1 VGLAEILNKFPGQR
15 ILVLGDVIL
24 DWYWWGQA
32 SRLSPEAPVPVVR
45 KQRTTL
51 QPGGAG
57 NTAANLAALG
67 ARVSVFGVTGQ
78 DSHADDLRAALS
90 AYSVDTRGLIADA
103 SRPTTTKTRVIAAH
117 QQVVRVDEEATHPIS
132 TEIADAVLKAVREYL
147 TNAGA
152 ISGAIVI
159 SDYAKGFLTP
169 PLLDAVIGE
178 ARRAGKRV
186 FADPKG
192 ADAARYRG
200 VFLLKPNRLELG
212 LLTGLPTDTHAQV
225 LAAGSRLAGIMPGAH
240 ILITEGSDGMTLLTE
255 SQPPEH
261 IAPMPRQ
268 VFDVTGAGDTVL
280 AVVAMAVT
288 AGASWSQTMRLA
300 AEAAGI
306 AIGQMGSVAVS
317 LESLRFLGDRGD

>member
-1 VGLAEILNKFPGQR
+1 VGLADILNGFPGQR

-45 KQRTTL
+45 RQRTTM

-67 ARVSVFGVTGQ
+67 ARVSLFGVTGS
-78 DSHADDLRAALS
+78 DSHAADLRSALAS
-90 AYSVDTRGLIADA
+90 QGVETTGLIGDS

-117 QQVVRVDEEATHPIS
+117 QQVVRVDEEETGPIS
-132 TEIADAVLKAVREYL
+132 E
-147 TNAGA
+147 
-152 ISGAIVI
+152 AIVAEVLSAVKKDLDTAAALVV

-169 PLLDAVIGE
+169 QLLKAVIGE

-186 FADPKG
+186 FVDPKG
-192 ADAARYRG
+192 ADVVRYQG
-200 VFLLKPNRLELG
+200 AFLLKPNRLELS
-212 LLTGLPTDTHAQV
+212 LLTGLPAETHAEV
-225 LAAGSRLAGIMPGAH
+225 LAAGTRLAGKLPGTH
-240 ILITEGSDGMTLLTE
+240 ILVTEGAEGMTLFLE

-261 IAPMPRQ
+261 VASTPRQ

-280 AVVAMAVT
+280 AVIAMAVT
-288 AGASWSQTMRLA
+288 AGAPYSQAMQLA
-300 AEAAGI
+300 TEAAGI
-306 AIGQMGSVAVS
+306 AIGRMGSVAVS
-317 LESLRFLGDRGD
+317 LSDLKKNL

>member
-1 VGLAEILNKFPGQR
+1 VGLADILKKFPGQR

-67 ARVSVFGVTGQ
+67 ARVSLLGVTGT
-78 DSHADDLRAALS
+78 DSHAEELRAALK
-90 AYSVDTRGLIADA
+90 AHGVDTSDLISDA
-103 SRPTTTKTRVIAAH
+103 GRPTTTKTRVIAAH
-117 QQVVRVDEEATHPIS
+117 QQVVRVDEEATASIS
-132 TEIADAVLKAVREYL
+132 EAIVADVLKAVKV
-147 TNAGA
+147 AGA
-152 ISGAIVI
+152 DSDAIVI
-159 SDYAKGFLTP
+159 SDYAKGFITP
-169 PLLDAVIGE
+169 ELLKGVIG
-178 ARRAGKRV
+178 AGKPV

-192 ADAARYRG
+192 ADASRYQG

-212 LLTGLPTDTHAQV
+212 LLMGLPPAASHEET
-225 LAAGSRLAGIMPGAH
+225 LAAGSRLAGVMPGTH
-240 ILITEGSDGMTLLTE
+240 ILVTEGSEGMTLFSE
-255 SQPPEH
+255 KAPQH
-261 IAPMPRQ
+261 IASTPRQ

-280 AVVAMAVT
+280 AVIAMAIT
-288 AGASWSQTMRLA
+288 AGASWTQAMRLA
-300 AEAAGI
+300 SEAAGI
-306 AIGQMGSVAVS
+306 AIGQMGSVAVG

>member
-1 VGLAEILNKFPGQR
+1 MGLADILKRFPGQR

-45 KQRTTL
+45 KQRTTM

-67 ARVSVFGVTGQ
+67 GRVSLYGVTGS
-78 DSHADDLRAALS
+78 DAHAADLRSALS
-90 AYSVDTRGLIADA
+90 AQGVETTRLIADA

-117 QQVVRVDEEATHPIS
+117 QQVVRVDEEDTGPVSEAIVADVLRDVK
-132 TEIADAVLKAVREYL
+132 TELGSAAAV
-147 TNAGA
+147 
-152 ISGAIVI
+152 VI

-169 PLLDAVIGE
+169 QLLEAVIAE

-186 FADPKG
+186 FVDPKG
-192 ADAARYRG
+192 ADAVRYQG
-200 VFLLKPNRLELG
+200 AFLLKPNRLELS
-212 LLTGLPTDTHAQV
+212 LLTGLPTSTHAEI
-225 LAAGSRLAGIMPGAH
+225 LAAGTRLAGKMPGTH
-240 ILITEGSDGMTLLTE
+240 ILVTEGGEGMTLFLE

-261 IAPMPRQ
+261 VASTPRQ

-280 AVVAMAVT
+280 ATVAMAMT
-288 AGASWSQTMRLA
+288 AGSSWSDAMRLA
-300 AEAAGI
+300 TEAAGI
-306 AIGQMGSVAVS
+306 AIGKMGSVAVS
-317 LESLRFLGDRGD
+317 LSDLQKNL

>member
-1 VGLAEILNKFPGQR
+1 MGLAEILKEFPGQR

-67 ARVSVFGVTGQ
+67 AQVRLFGVTGQ
-78 DSHADDLRAALS
+78 DTHAGELRAALS
-90 AYSVDTRGLIADA
+90 AHHVETGSLIADV

-117 QQVVRVDEEATHPIS
+117 QQVVRVDEEATHPVS
-132 TEIADAVLKAVREYL
+132 EEIATAVLANVKQDL
-147 TNAGA
+147 GNAA
-152 ISGAIVI
+152 AIVI

-169 PLLDAVIGE
+169 ELLAAVIAE

-192 ADAARYRG
+192 VDSARYHG
-200 VFLLKPNRLELG
+200 AFLLKPNRLELG
-212 LLTGLPTDTHAQV
+212 ILTGLPAPSTHEET
-225 LAAGSRLAGIMPGAH
+225 LAAGNRLAASMPGTH
-240 ILITEGSDGMTLLTE
+240 ILVTEGSEGMTLF
-255 SQPPEH
+255 SGSGASEH
-261 IAPMPRQ
+261 IAPTPRQ

-288 AGASWSQTMRLA
+288 AGASWSQAMQLA
-300 AEAAGI
+300 AEAAAI
-306 AIGQMGSVAVS
+306 AIGQMGSVAVG

>member
-1 VGLAEILNKFPGQR
+1 VGLPDILKLFPGQR

-67 ARVSVFGVTGQ
+67 ARVSLFGVTGR
-78 DSHADDLRAALS
+78 DSHADELKAALK
-90 AYSVDTRGLIADA
+90 AHGVETGGLIADP

-117 QQVVRVDEEATHPIS
+117 QQVVRVDEEATGPIS
-132 TEIADAVLKAVREYL
+132 EAIVADVLKAVWNEIV
-147 TNAGA
+147 NA
-152 ISGAIVI
+152 GAIVI
-159 SDYAKGFLTP
+159 SDYAKGFLTH

-178 ARRAGKRV
+178 ARRVGKRV

-192 ADAARYRG
+192 SDAARYRG
-200 VFLLKPNRLELG
+200 AFLLKPNRLELS
-212 LLTGLPTDTHAQV
+212 LLTGLPADTHAEV
-225 LAAGSRLAGIMPGAH
+225 LAAGTRLSASMPGTN
-240 ILITEGSDGMTLLTE
+240 ILVTEGSEGMTLFAD
-255 SQPPEH
+255 SQPPEYL
-261 IAPMPRQ
+261 ASTPRQ

-280 AVVAMAVT
+280 AVTAMAVT
-288 AGASWSQTMRLA
+288 AGASWNEAMQLA

-306 AIGQMGSVAVS
+306 AIGRMGSVAVS
-317 LESLRFLGDRGD
+317 LSDLQTNL

>member
-1 VGLAEILNKFPGQR
+1 MGLADILNGFPGQR

-45 KQRTTL
+45 RQRTTM

-67 ARVSVFGVTGQ
+67 ARVSLFGVTGS
-78 DSHADDLRAALS
+78 DSHAADLRSALAS
-90 AYSVDTRGLIADA
+90 QGVETTGLIGDS

-117 QQVVRVDEEATHPIS
+117 QQVVRVDEEETGPIS
-132 TEIADAVLKAVREYL
+132 E
-147 TNAGA
+147 
-152 ISGAIVI
+152 AIVAEVLSAVKKDLDTAAALVV

-169 PLLDAVIGE
+169 QLLKAVIGE

-186 FADPKG
+186 FVDPKG
-192 ADAARYRG
+192 ADVVRYQG
-200 VFLLKPNRLELG
+200 AFLLKPNRLELS
-212 LLTGLPTDTHAQV
+212 LLTGLPAETHAEV
-225 LAAGSRLAGIMPGAH
+225 LAAGTRLAGKLPGTH
-240 ILITEGSDGMTLLTE
+240 ILVTEGAEGMTLFLE

-261 IAPMPRQ
+261 VASTPRQ

-280 AVVAMAVT
+280 AVIAMAVT
-288 AGASWSQTMRLA
+288 AGAPYSQAMQLA
-300 AEAAGI
+300 TEAAGI
-306 AIGQMGSVAVS
+306 AIGRMGSVAVS
-317 LESLRFLGDRGD
+317 LSDLKKNL

>member
-1 VGLAEILNKFPGQR
+1 VGLADILKKFPGQR

-67 ARVSVFGVTGQ
+67 ARVSLFGVTGA
-78 DSHADDLRAALS
+78 DSHAGDLRSALG
-90 AYSVDTRGLIADA
+90 ACGVETGGLIADA
-103 SRPTTTKTRVIAAH
+103 GRPTTTKTRVIAAH
-117 QQVVRVDEEATHPIS
+117 QQVVRVDEEATGPIS
-132 TEIADAVLKAVREYL
+132 EAIASDVLKAVRNEL

-152 ISGAIVI
+152 VAI

-192 ADAARYRG
+192 ADVARYKG

-212 LLTGLPTDTHAQV
+212 LLTGLPADTHAQILTAGTR
-225 LAAGSRLAGIMPGAH
+225 LAASMPGTH
-240 ILITEGSDGMTLLTE
+240 ILVTEGSEGMTLFTD

-261 IAPMPRQ
+261 LAPTPRQ

-280 AVVAMAVT
+280 AVTAMAIT
-288 AGASWSQTMRLA
+288 AGASWPQAMQLA

-306 AIGQMGSVAVS
+306 AIGRMGSVAVS
-317 LESLRFLGDRGD
+317 LSDLQSNL

>member
-1 VGLAEILNKFPGQR
+1 MFPGQR

-67 ARVSVFGVTGQ
+67 ARVSLFGVTGR
-78 DSHADDLRAALS
+78 DSHADELKAALK
-90 AYSVDTRGLIADA
+90 AYGVETGGLIADP

-117 QQVVRVDEEATHPIS
+117 QQVVRVDEEATGPIS
-132 TEIADAVLKAVREYL
+132 EAIVADVLKAVWNEIV
-147 TNAGA
+147 NA
-152 ISGAIVI
+152 GAIVI
-159 SDYAKGFLTP
+159 SDYAKGFLTH

-178 ARRAGKRV
+178 ARRVGKRV

-192 ADAARYRG
+192 SDAARYRG
-200 VFLLKPNRLELG
+200 AFLLKPNRLELS
-212 LLTGLPTDTHAQV
+212 LLTGLPADTHAEV
-225 LAAGSRLAGIMPGAH
+225 LAAGTRLAASMPGTN
-240 ILITEGSDGMTLLTE
+240 ILVTEGSEGMTLFAD
-255 SQPPEH
+255 SQPPEYL
-261 IAPMPRQ
+261 ASTPRQ

-280 AVVAMAVT
+280 AVTAMAVT
-288 AGASWSQTMRLA
+288 AGASWNEAMQLA

-306 AIGQMGSVAVS
+306 AIGRMGSVAVS
-317 LESLRFLGDRGD
+317 LSDLQTNL

>member
-1 VGLAEILNKFPGQR
+1 MGLADILKKFPGQR

-67 ARVSVFGVTGQ
+67 ARVSVFGVTGT
-78 DSHADDLRAALS
+78 DSHAGDLKAALK
-90 AYSVDTRGLIADA
+90 AHGVETTGLVADA
-103 SRPTTTKTRVIAAH
+103 GRPTTTKTRVIAAH

-132 TEIADAVLKAVREYL
+132 TDIADAVLKAVREDL
-147 TNAGA
+147 TNA
-152 ISGAIVI
+152 GAIVI

-192 ADAARYRG
+192 ADASRYRG
-200 VFLLKPNRLELG
+200 AFLLKPNRLELG
-212 LLTGLPTDTHAQV
+212 LLTGLPADTHAEI
-225 LAAGSRLAGIMPGAH
+225 LAAGSRLAASMPG
-240 ILITEGSDGMTLLTE
+240 
-255 SQPPEH
+255 
-261 IAPMPRQ
+261 Q

-280 AVVAMAVT
+280 AVIAMAVT
-288 AGASWSQTMRLA
+288 AGASWSEAMRLA

-317 LESLRFLGDRGD
+317 LSQLQTNL

>member
-1 VGLAEILNKFPGQR
+1 VGLADILKKFPGQR

-67 ARVSVFGVTGQ
+67 ARVSLFGVVGA
-78 DSHADDLRAALS
+78 DPHAGDLRAALS
-90 AYSVDTRGLIADA
+90 AHGVETEGLIPDTG
-103 SRPTTTKTRVIAAH
+103 RPTTTKTRVIAAH
-117 QQVVRVDEEATHPIS
+117 QQVVRVDEESTEPIS
-132 TEIADAVLKAVREYL
+132 EAIVADILKAVQKDL
-147 TNAGA
+147 DSAD
-152 ISGAIVI
+152 AIVI
-159 SDYAKGFLTP
+159 SDYAKGFLTSD
-169 PLLDAVIGE
+169 LLRGVIGE
-178 ARRAGKRV
+178 AHRAGKRV

-192 ADAARYRG
+192 AEAARYQG

-212 LLTGLPTDTHAQV
+212 LLTGVPCASHAEV
-225 LAAGSRLAGIMPGAH
+225 LVAGNRLAASMPGTKV
-240 ILITEGSDGMTLLTE
+240 LVTEGSEGMTLFAE
-255 SQPPEH
+255 SRPPEH
-261 IAPMPRQ
+261 VASTPRH

-280 AVVAMAVT
+280 AVIAMAVT
-288 AGASWSQTMRLA
+288 AGAPWSQAMQLA

-306 AIGQMGSVAVS
+306 AIGQMGSVAVG
-317 LESLRFLGDRGD
+317 LESLRFLGERRD

>member
-1 VGLAEILNKFPGQR
+1 VGLADILNGFPGQR

-45 KQRTTL
+45 RQRTTM

-67 ARVSVFGVTGQ
+67 ARVSLFGVTGS
-78 DSHADDLRAALS
+78 DSHAADLRSALAAQG
-90 AYSVDTRGLIADA
+90 VETTGLIGDS

-117 QQVVRVDEEATHPIS
+117 QQVVRVDEEETGPIS
-132 TEIADAVLKAVREYL
+132 E
-147 TNAGA
+147 
-152 ISGAIVI
+152 AIVAEVLSAVKKDLDTAAALVV

-169 PLLDAVIGE
+169 QLLKAVIGE

-186 FADPKG
+186 FVDPKG
-192 ADAARYRG
+192 ADVVRYQEA
-200 VFLLKPNRLELG
+200 FLLKPNRLELS
-212 LLTGLPTDTHAQV
+212 LLTGLPAETHAEV
-225 LAAGSRLAGIMPGAH
+225 LAAGTRLAGKLPGTH
-240 ILITEGSDGMTLLTE
+240 ILVTEGAEGMTLFLE

-261 IAPMPRQ
+261 VASTPRQ

-280 AVVAMAVT
+280 AVIAMAVT
-288 AGASWSQTMRLA
+288 AGAPYSQAMQLA
-300 AEAAGI
+300 TEAAGI
-306 AIGQMGSVAVS
+306 AIGRMGSVAVS
-317 LESLRFLGDRGD
+317 LSDLKKNL

>member
-1 VGLAEILNKFPGQR
+1 VGLADILKGFSGQR

-57 NTAANLAALG
+57 NTGANLAALG
-67 ARVSVFGVTGQ
+67 ARVSLFGVVGK
-78 DSHADDLRAALS
+78 DGHADDLRTALS
-90 AYSVDTRGLIADA
+90 VHGVDTGGLVADA
-103 SRPTTTKTRVIAAH
+103 TRPTTTKTRVIAAH
-117 QQVVRVDEEATHPIS
+117 QQVVRVDEESSVEIQAAIAATVL
-132 TEIADAVLKAVREYL
+132 EAMKRDLANAD
-147 TNAGA
+147 
-152 ISGAIVI
+152 AIVI

-169 PLLDAVIGE
+169 QLLQGVIGE

-192 ADAARYRG
+192 ADASRYQG

-212 LLTGLPTDTHAQV
+212 LLTGLPAATHDEV
-225 LAAGSRLAGIMPGAH
+225 LAAGSRLAASMPGTH
-240 ILITEGSDGMTLLTE
+240 ILVTEGSEGMTLFAA
-255 SQPPEH
+255 SQAPEH
-261 IAPMPRQ
+261 LAPTPRQ

-280 AVVAMAVT
+280 AVTAMAVT
-288 AGASWSQTMRLA
+288 AGASWRQAMQLA
-300 AEAAGI
+300 AEAAAI
-306 AIGQMGSVAVS
+306 AIGQMGSVAVG

>member
-1 VGLAEILNKFPGQR
+1 MGLADILKKFPGQR

-67 ARVSVFGVTGQ
+67 ARVTLFGVTGT
-78 DSHADDLRAALS
+78 DSHADQLRAALS
-90 AYSVDTRGLIADA
+90 AHGVETGGLVADA

-117 QQVVRVDEEATHPIS
+117 QQIVRVDEEATGPIS
-132 TEIADAVLKAVREYL
+132 ETIAADVLKAVWNDL
-147 TNAGA
+147 AGA
-152 ISGAIVI
+152 DAIVI
-159 SDYAKGFLTP
+159 SDYAKGFLTH

-178 ARRAGKRV
+178 ARRARKSV

-192 ADAARYRG
+192 VDASRYRG
-200 VFLLKPNRLELG
+200 VFLLKPNRVELG
-212 LLTGLPTDTHAQV
+212 LLTGLPAPGTHEET
-225 LAAGSRLAGIMPGAH
+225 LAAASRLAASMPGTH
-240 ILITEGSDGMTLLTE
+240 ILVTEGSEGMTLFVG

-261 IAPMPRQ
+261 VAPTPRQ

-280 AVVAMAVT
+280 AVIAMAVT
-288 AGASWSQTMRLA
+288 AGASWTQAMQLA
-300 AEAAGI
+300 AAAAGV
-306 AIGQMGSVAVS
+306 AIGRMGSVAVS
-317 LESLRFLGDRGD
+317 LNDLQTNL

>member
-1 VGLAEILNKFPGQR
+1 VGLADILKKFPGQR

-67 ARVSVFGVTGQ
+67 ARVSLFGVTGK
-78 DSHADDLRAALS
+78 DSHAEELRAALK
-90 AYSVDTRGLIADA
+90 AQGVDTGGLISDA

-117 QQVVRVDEEATHPIS
+117 QQVVRVDEESTGTIS
-132 TEIADAVLKAVREYL
+132 EAIVADVLKAVKKDL
-147 TNAGA
+147 GTAD
-152 ISGAIVI
+152 AIVI

-169 PLLDAVIGE
+169 ELLKGVIG
-178 ARRAGKRV
+178 AGKPV

-212 LLTGLPTDTHAQV
+212 LLTGLPPAATHDET
-225 LAAGSRLAGIMPGAH
+225 LAAGSRLAASMPGTH
-240 ILITEGSDGMTLLTE
+240 ILVTEGSEGMTLFSK
-255 SQPPEH
+255 SQPAEH
-261 IAPMPRQ
+261 VASTPRQ

-280 AVVAMAVT
+280 AVIAMAIT
-288 AGASWSQTMRLA
+288 AGASWTQAMQLA
-300 AEAAGI
+300 AEAAGV
-306 AIGQMGSVAVS
+306 AIGQMGSVAVA
-317 LESLRFLGDRGD
+317 LESLRFLGDRGN

>member
-1 VGLAEILNKFPGQR
+1 VGLADILKGFPGQR

-45 KQRTTL
+45 KQRTTM

-67 ARVSVFGVTGQ
+67 ASTSLFGVTGN
-78 DSHADDLRAALS
+78 DAHAADLRNALT
-90 AYSVDTRGLIADA
+90 AQGVDTTRLIADA

-117 QQVVRVDEEATHPIS
+117 QQVVRVDEEDTGPIS
-132 TEIADAVLKAVREYL
+132 DAIVADVLKAVKMDL
-147 TNAGA
+147 GSAA
-152 ISGAIVI
+152 AIVV

-169 PLLDAVIGE
+169 QLLEAVISE

-186 FADPKG
+186 FVDPKG
-192 ADAARYRG
+192 ADSVRYQG
-200 VFLLKPNRLELG
+200 AFLLKPNRLELS
-212 LLTGLPTDTHAQV
+212 LLTGLPSGTHAEI
-225 LAAGSRLAGIMPGAH
+225 LAAGGRLASKMPGTH
-240 ILITEGSDGMTLLTE
+240 ILVTEGDEGMTLFLE

-261 IAPMPRQ
+261 VASTPRQ

-280 AVVAMAVT
+280 AVIALAVI
-288 AGASWSQTMRLA
+288 AGASWSQAMQLA
-300 AEAAGI
+300 TEAAGI
-306 AIGQMGSVAVS
+306 AIGKMGSVAVS
-317 LESLRFLGDRGD
+317 LSDLQKNL

>member
-1 VGLAEILNKFPGQR
+1 MGLPDIFKRFPGQR

-45 KQRTTL
+45 KQRTSL

-67 ARVSVFGVTGQ
+67 AHVSLFGVIGT
-78 DSHADDLRAALS
+78 DSHADELRGALS
-90 AYSVDTRGLIADA
+90 VHGVETSGLIADGG
-103 SRPTTTKTRVIAAH
+103 RPTTTKTRVIAAH
-117 QQVVRVDEEATHPIS
+117 QQIVRVDEETTEPIS
-132 TEIADAVLKAVREYL
+132 EDIVADVLKAVKKYL
-147 TNAGA
+147 GDAE
-152 ISGAIVI
+152 AIVI

-169 PLLDAVIGE
+169 SLLEAVIGE
-178 ARRAGKRV
+178 ASRAGKRV

-192 ADAARYRG
+192 ADLSRYRG

-212 LLTGLPTDTHAQV
+212 LLTGLPATTHAEV
-225 LAAGSRLAGIMPGAH
+225 LAAGSCLAKSMAGTH
-240 ILITEGSDGMTLLTE
+240 VLVTEGSEGMTLFSQ

-261 IAPMPRQ
+261 VAPTPRQ

-280 AVVAMAVT
+280 AVVAMAIT
-288 AGASWSQTMRLA
+288 AGASWSQAMQLA

-317 LESLRFLGDRGD
+317 LKSLRVLADLHD

>member
-1 VGLAEILNKFPGQR
+1 VGLADILKQFPGQR

-45 KQRTTL
+45 RQRTTL

-67 ARVSVFGVTGQ
+67 ARVSLFGVTGT
-78 DSHADDLRAALS
+78 DSHADELRAALG
-90 AYSVDTRGLIADA
+90 AQGVETGGLVADP

-117 QQVVRVDEEATHPIS
+117 QQIVRVDEEATHPIS
-132 TEIADAVLKAVREYL
+132 TDTADAVLRTVRQDL
-147 TNAGA
+147 INA
-152 ISGAIVI
+152 GAIVI

-178 ARRAGKRV
+178 ARRARKRV

-192 ADAARYRG
+192 ADPARYRG
-200 VFLLKPNRLELG
+200 AFLLKPNRLELS
-212 LLTGLPTDTHAQV
+212 LLTGLPADTHAEILV
-225 LAAGSRLAGIMPGAH
+225 AGSRLADKMAGTH
-240 ILITEGSDGMTLLTE
+240 ILVTEGSEGMTLFTG
-255 SQPPEH
+255 SQAEH
-261 IAPMPRQ
+261 LASTPRQ

-288 AGASWSQTMRLA
+288 AGASWSEAMQLA

>member
-1 VGLAEILNKFPGQR
+1 MGLPDILKLFPGQR

-67 ARVSVFGVTGQ
+67 ARVSLFGVTGR
-78 DSHADDLRAALS
+78 DSHADELKAALK
-90 AYSVDTRGLIADA
+90 ALGVETDGLIADP

-117 QQVVRVDEEATHPIS
+117 QQVVRVDEEATAPIS
-132 TEIADAVLKAVREYL
+132 EAIVADVLKAVWNDIV
-147 TNAGA
+147 NA
-152 ISGAIVI
+152 GAIVI
-159 SDYAKGFLTP
+159 SDYAKGFLTH

-178 ARRAGKRV
+178 ARRVGKRV

-192 ADAARYRG
+192 SDAARYRG
-200 VFLLKPNRLELG
+200 AFLLKPNRLELS
-212 LLTGLPTDTHAQV
+212 LLTGLPADTHDEV
-225 LAAGSRLAGIMPGAH
+225 LAAGTRLAASMPGTN
-240 ILITEGSDGMTLLTE
+240 ILVTEGSEGMTLFAD
-255 SQPPEH
+255 SQPPEYL
-261 IAPMPRQ
+261 ASTPRQ

-280 AVVAMAVT
+280 AVTAMAVT
-288 AGASWSQTMRLA
+288 AGASWNEAMRLA
-300 AEAAGI
+300 SEAAGI
-306 AIGQMGSVAVS
+306 AIGRMGSVAVS
-317 LESLRFLGDRGD
+317 LSDLQTNL

>member
-1 VGLAEILNKFPGQR
+1 MGLPDILKKFPGQR

-67 ARVSVFGVTGQ
+67 ARVSLFGVTGL
-78 DSHADDLRAALS
+78 DGHARELEAALG
-90 AYSVDTRGLIADA
+90 AYGVDTGGLVEDH

-117 QQVVRVDEEATHPIS
+117 QQVVRVDEESTGPIS
-132 TEIADAVLKAVREYL
+132 EAIVAEVLAAVKKDLASAD
-147 TNAGA
+147 
-152 ISGAIVI
+152 AIVI

-169 PLLDAVIGE
+169 QLLRGVIG
-178 ARRAGKRV
+178 AGKPV

-192 ADAARYRG
+192 ADATRYQG
-200 VFLLKPNRLELG
+200 AFLLKPNRLELG
-212 LLTGLPTDTHAQV
+212 LLTGLPSDTHAEV
-225 LAAGSRLAGIMPGAH
+225 LAAGTRLAASMPGTH
-240 ILITEGSDGMTLLTE
+240 ILVTEGSEGMTLF
-255 SQPPEH
+255 SANQPPEH
-261 IAPMPRQ
+261 LASTPRQ

-280 AVVAMAVT
+280 AVIAMAIT
-288 AGASWSQTMRLA
+288 AGASWAQAMQLA

-317 LESLRFLGDRGD
+317 LSQLQTNP

>member
-1 VGLAEILNKFPGQR
+1 VGLADILKGFPGQR

-45 KQRTTL
+45 KQRTTM

-67 ARVSVFGVTGQ
+67 GRVSLYGVTGS
-78 DSHADDLRAALS
+78 DAHAADLRSALS
-90 AYSVDTRGLIADA
+90 AQGVETTRLIADA

-117 QQVVRVDEEATHPIS
+117 QQVVRVDEEDTGPVSEAIVADVLRDVK
-132 TEIADAVLKAVREYL
+132 TELGSAAAL
-147 TNAGA
+147 
-152 ISGAIVI
+152 VI

-169 PLLDAVIGE
+169 QLLEAVIAE

-186 FADPKG
+186 FVDPKG
-192 ADAARYRG
+192 ADASRYQG
-200 VFLLKPNRLELG
+200 AFLLKPNRLELN
-212 LLTGLPTDTHAQV
+212 LLTGLPTSTHAEI
-225 LAAGSRLAGIMPGAH
+225 LAAGTRLAGKMPGTH
-240 ILITEGSDGMTLLTE
+240 ILVTEGGEGMTLFLE

-261 IAPMPRQ
+261 VASTPRQ

-280 AVVAMAVT
+280 AVIAMAVA
-288 AGASWSQTMRLA
+288 AGASWSQAMQLA
-300 AEAAGI
+300 TEAAGI
-306 AIGQMGSVAVS
+306 AIGKMGSVAVS
-317 LESLRFLGDRGD
+317 LSDLQKNL

>member
-1 VGLAEILNKFPGQR
+1 VGFPDILKKFPGQR

-24 DWYWWGQA
+24 DWYWWGEA

-67 ARVSVFGVTGQ
+67 ARVSLFGVTGT
-78 DSHADDLRAALS
+78 DSHAEELRAALS
-90 AYSVDTRGLIADA
+90 AHGVDTGGLIADA

-117 QQVVRVDEEATHPIS
+117 QQVVRVDEEATAS
-132 TEIADAVLKAVREYL
+132 
-147 TNAGA
+147 
-152 ISGAIVI
+152 ISGALVASVLGAVKKDLGTADAIVI

-169 PLLDAVIGE
+169 ELLKGVIG
-178 ARRAGKRV
+178 AGKPV

-192 ADAARYRG
+192 PDAARYQG

-212 LLTGLPTDTHAQV
+212 LLTGLPPAATHEDT
-225 LAAGSRLAGIMPGAH
+225 LAAGSRLAASMPGTH
-240 ILITEGSDGMTLLTE
+240 ILVTEGSEGMTLFAE

-261 IAPMPRQ
+261 TASTPRQ

-280 AVVAMAVT
+280 AVIAMAMT
-288 AGASWSQTMRLA
+288 AGASWTQAMQLA

-306 AIGQMGSVAVS
+306 AIGQMGSVAVG

>member
-1 VGLAEILNKFPGQR
+1 VELADILKKFPGQR
-15 ILVLGDVIL
+15 ILVLGDIIL

-67 ARVSVFGVTGQ
+67 ARVSLFGVVG
-78 DSHADDLRAALS
+78 DDPHAGDIRTALS
-90 AYSVDTRGLIADA
+90 AYGVDTHGLIADTG
-103 SRPTTTKTRVIAAH
+103 RPTTTKTRVIAAH
-117 QQVVRVDEEATHPIS
+117 QQVVRVDEEATEQVSEGIVAGVL
-132 TEIADAVLKAVREYL
+132 EGVRNNLGNADAV
-147 TNAGA
+147 
-152 ISGAIVI
+152 VI

-169 PLLDAVIGE
+169 GLLRGLMDE

-192 ADAARYRG
+192 ADATRYQG

-212 LLTGLPTDTHAQV
+212 LLTGLPASTHADV
-225 LAAGSRLAGIMPGAH
+225 LAAGNRLAASMPGTH
-240 ILITEGSDGMTLLTE
+240 VLVTEGSEGMTLF
-255 SQPPEH
+255 SGSDSPQH
-261 IAPMPRQ
+261 VAPKPRQ

-280 AVVAMAVT
+280 AVIAMAVT
-288 AGASWSQTMRLA
+288 AGASWSQAMQLA

-306 AIGQMGSVAVS
+306 AIGQMGSVAVG
-317 LESLRFLGDRGD
+317 LESLRFLGDRRD